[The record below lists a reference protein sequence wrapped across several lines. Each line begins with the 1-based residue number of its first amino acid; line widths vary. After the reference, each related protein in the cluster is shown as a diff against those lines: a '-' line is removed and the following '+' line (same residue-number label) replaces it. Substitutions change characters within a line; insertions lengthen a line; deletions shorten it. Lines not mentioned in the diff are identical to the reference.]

1 MNKQRGMTFISLV
14 LMIACIVFVAV
25 IGMKLWPAYS
35 EYFAIKKAFSSLKT
49 QIGNGEMSKKDIIA
63 AFDRQ
68 QAISDFKSVQGSDL
82 VIEQAPNGSTA
93 VCVGY
98 QYVAPLVGNVSA
110 LVDFKLS
117 TEENANEAAKVE

>member
-1 MNKQRGMTFISLV
+1 MNKQRGMTFITLV

-35 EYFAIKKAFSSLKT
+35 EYFSIKKAFASLKT
-49 QIGNGEMSKKDIIA
+49 QIGNGEMNKRDIIA

-68 QAISDFKSVQGSDL
+68 QAIDDFKSVQGSDL
-82 VIEQAPNGSTA
+82 VIEQSPNGHTVVS
-93 VCVGY
+93 VEY
-98 QYVAPLVGNVSA
+98 QYVAPLVANVSA

-117 TEENANEAAKVE
+117 TDESANQAATVE

>member
-1 MNKQRGMTFISLV
+1 MNNQRGMTFISLV
-14 LMIACIVFVAV
+14 AMIAAIVFVAV

-35 EYFAIKKAFSSLKT
+35 EYFAIKKAFMSLKN
-49 QIGNGEMSKKDIIA
+49 QLANGEMNKRDIIA

-68 QAISDFKSVQGSDL
+68 QAIDDFKSVQGKDL
-82 VIEQAPNGSTA
+82 VVEQAPGGGTVVS
-93 VCVGY
+93 VEY

-117 TEENANEAAKVE
+117 TDENANKAE

>member
-1 MNKQRGMTFISLV
+1 MNKQRGMTFITLV

-25 IGMKLWPAYS
+25 IGMRLWPAYS
-35 EYFAIKKAFSSLKT
+35 EYFAIKKAFASLKT
-49 QIGNGEMSKKDIIA
+49 QIGNGEMSKKDIVA

-68 QAISDFKSVQGSDL
+68 QAIDDFKSVQGSDL
-82 VIEQAPNGSTA
+82 VIEQAPGGGTVVS
-93 VCVGY
+93 VEY

-117 TEENANEAAKVE
+117 TDASANQAATAE